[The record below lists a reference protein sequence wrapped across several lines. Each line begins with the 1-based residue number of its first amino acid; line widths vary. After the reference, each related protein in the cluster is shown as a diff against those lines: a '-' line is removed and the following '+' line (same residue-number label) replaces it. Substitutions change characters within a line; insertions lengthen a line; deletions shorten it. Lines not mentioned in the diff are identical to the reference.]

1 MPPYIDLRMVSIA
14 PGERY
19 GLSGG
24 VRVVGR
30 EVIAA
35 TTGGVLIADGGRSRL
50 VVGGS
55 EFSRRDQRVAEVF
68 DVAAAVGLR
77 YVAVAV
83 LTVGTGV
90 SR

>member
-19 GLSGG
+19 ELSGG

-35 TTGGVLIADGGRSRL
+35 TAGEGDLVADGGRSRL

-55 EFSRRDQRVAEVF
+55 EFSRRDQRAAEVF
-68 DVAAAVGLR
+68 GVAAAVGLR

-83 LTVGTGV
+83 LAVGTGE
-90 SR
+90 